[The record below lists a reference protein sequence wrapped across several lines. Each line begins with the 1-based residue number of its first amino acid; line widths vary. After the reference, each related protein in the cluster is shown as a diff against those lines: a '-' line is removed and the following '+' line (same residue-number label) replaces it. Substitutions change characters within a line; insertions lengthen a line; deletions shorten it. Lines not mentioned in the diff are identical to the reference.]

1 MSQTALIDQLRTQ
14 RPRIVVTAT
23 LIVANLAVFVAML
36 VQGAG
41 LGTGDNSLALA
52 WGANFGPATKDGEW
66 WRLGS
71 AMFLHFSLLHLGMNM
86 LSLWDAGRLVERMT
100 GPLRFALIYL
110 GSGLAGNLLS
120 LMAQGD
126 RAVSGGASGAIFG
139 LYGALIVGVWYARA
153 RLHPGEFKRLFWGAL
168 GFSAL
173 MLGLGLQIKG
183 IDNAAHLGGLL
194 AGVLLAA
201 LLHPPAPPAPGLGV
215 RTVAG
220 LALAGALSTLALNIP
235 APRYR
240 WSEEQSARSE
250 IIEFL
255 GEDRRLA
262 QRWQR
267 ILDNAGSS
275 QSFDALAG
283 RIDQEIAQ
291 PYEQSFEEL
300 SRLHLS
306 PHAPSAA
313 TLEALRQYSE
323 QRRDASRE
331 LVDGLRERD
340 PAKVREALKK
350 AGRARAAPAQ
360 RTP

>member
-1 MSQTALIDQLRTQ
+1 MNQSALIDQLRSR

-41 LGTGDNSLALA
+41 LGTGDNGLALA

-120 LMAQGD
+120 LIAQGD

-139 LYGALIVGVWYARA
+139 LYGALIVGVWYVRA

-194 AGVLLAA
+194 AGVLLAT
-201 LLHPPAPPAPGLGV
+201 LLHPPATPAPSRAV
-215 RTVAG
+215 RTVAA
-220 LALAGALSTLALNIP
+220 LALSGALSALALNIP

-240 WSEEQSARSE
+240 WSEEQTARGE

-262 QRWQR
+262 QRWQY
-267 ILDNAGSS
+267 ILDSARSG
-275 QSFDALAG
+275 QSFDELAG

-291 PYEQSFEEL
+291 PYEQSFEDL
-300 SRLHLS
+300 ARLRLS
-306 PHAPSAA
+306 PEAPSAA

-340 PAKVREALKK
+340 PVKVREALKK
-350 AGRARAAPAQ
+350 AGRAGAAPAQ
-360 RTP
+360 RPP